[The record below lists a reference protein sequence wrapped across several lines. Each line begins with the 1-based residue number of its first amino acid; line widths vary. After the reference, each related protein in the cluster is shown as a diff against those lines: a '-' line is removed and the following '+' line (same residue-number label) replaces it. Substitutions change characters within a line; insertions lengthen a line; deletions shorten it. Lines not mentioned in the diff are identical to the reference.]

1 MPTES
6 VTRCL
11 NQEGRGG
18 LVEDQDQARVSEGI
32 YISWRHWN
40 TRITGVGQDAELS
53 IKQRALVKKS
63 KDYQTK

>member
-11 NQEGRGG
+11 NGERWGG
-18 LVEDQDQARVSEGI
+18 LVEDRARVSEGI

-40 TRITGVGQDAELS
+40 TRIKGDGQDAELS

>member
-11 NQEGRGG
+11 NREGWGG
-18 LVEDQDQARVSEGI
+18 LVEDRARVSERI
-32 YISWRHWN
+32 DISWRHWN